1 MFYLVEFFQTFG
13 RIFLFAYAFYDFP
26 LCSITV
32 FMQLIMK
39 IYFKCSCTKSIM
51 QNKN

>member
-39 IYFKCSCTKSIM
+39 IFQM
-51 QNKN
+51 QLYEKHNAK